1 LADEAPR
8 SHDDAPAYDAARR
21 PAYEPGA
28 GEPHASNPGFRLP
41 SERRKSPWSR
51 RLVLIVIVSV
61 LLVTPLW
68 LDPVTLDQFR
78 GATPFPI
85 PTGPIEAIP
94 TVAGSPDGE
103 EVFTVSTTV
112 ARDDFERNEPIGWG
126 AAELGGR
133 YAPLGASELVSATDG
148 VGTARL
154 SDDESGG
161 ATLPGVNAH
170 DVEVLF
176 DVSGEALSLHGVF
189 VEAILRLRP
198 GGQSYRPTIEVAD
211 DGGAMVTIRASNG
224 ETVTSLVPAVAVD
237 GLLAQSGDEIR
248 VRAQAIGSDPTT
260 VRVRAWSPSSPE
272 PTVWQASVIDWT
284 GSLQHDGA
292 IGMGWGASSPVSQ
305 SAPVLR
311 FDDLVARANA
321 EVGNL

>member
-1 LADEAPR
+1 LADESPR
-8 SHDDAPAYDAARR
+8 YDHQAAYDAVRHPITEPD
-21 PAYEPGA
+21 PAG
-28 GEPHASNPGFRLP
+28 PHASNPAVRLP
-41 SERRKSPWSR
+41 SERGKSPWSR

-85 PTGPIEAIP
+85 ATGPFEPLP

-103 EVFTVSTTV
+103 EVFTVSSTV

-126 AAELGGR
+126 AAELGGH
-133 YAPLGASELVSATDG
+133 YSPLGSSELLSATDG
-148 VGTARL
+148 GGTARL
-154 SDDESGG
+154 NEAGTGG
-161 ATLPGVNAH
+161 ASLPGVAAH
-170 DVEVLF
+170 DVEVVF
-176 DVSGEALSLHGVF
+176 DVGGDALGVEGVF
-189 VEAILRLRP
+189 VEAILRLLP
-198 GGQSYRPTIEVAD
+198 SGQSYRPTIQVGP
-211 DGGAMVTIRASNG
+211 DGGAMITVRASDG
-224 ETVTSLVPAVAVD
+224 KTETALVPDVALD
-237 GLLAQSGDEIR
+237 GLLAQSGGEIR

-260 VRVRAWSPSSPE
+260 IRVRAWAPSSPE
-272 PTVWQASVIDWT
+272 PTVWQVSVIDWT

-292 IGMGWGASSPVSQ
+292 IGMGWGATSTVSQ